1 MNNTIAYILPLLR
14 AYLKGDI
21 HPLEN
26 QELRDLFEKYPDLLP
41 MINELEDEDKL
52 LSVLEEYK
60 KLYTVELEAQEKR
73 VLDNIMQRIDKQSS
87 KPLIKYKKRRILMYA
102 SAVAACLLMVFTTVL
117 LKFKEEPISDET
129 KVFLQAQQMN
139 PGSNRAILSSAD
151 GTEISL
157 NEDRLGIVMGDEI
170 TYDDGSVLMD
180 EMKSASLM
188 MTLSTP
194 KGGQYQIV
202 LADGTKVWLNADSK
216 LIYPKR
222 FTEDQRVVELVGEA
236 YFEVATNKQKPFIVH
251 TENESVEVL
260 GTHFNVK
267 SYSDERESKVSLLEG
282 KVKVSIPNTVQ
293 KILSPGQQSVVI
305 GKSMRIQDVDLDE
318 TIAWKNGEFMFNN
331 ESLVSALR
339 QVSRWYDIDI
349 QVDPSLSRVMLWGT
363 VSRLDNFD
371 KVLKIIKMTDDNIKI
386 NLDGRKV
393 RIMK

>member
-1 MNNTIAYILPLLR
+1 MNNTIAYILPLLK
-14 AYLKGDI
+14 AYLKGEI
-21 HPLEN
+21 HPQDN
-26 QELRDLFEKYPDLLP
+26 QELRDLFEKYPDLLL
-41 MINELEDEDKL
+41 MINQLDDEDKL
-52 LSVLEEYK
+52 HSVLVEYK
-60 KLYTVELEAQEKR
+60 KLYTIEQEAQEKR
-73 VLDNIMQRIDKQSS
+73 VLEQIMLRIHQQESVSIVKD
-87 KPLIKYKKRRILMYA
+87 RRRTIRIYI
-102 SAVAACLLMVFTTVL
+102 SAVAACLLMVFTTVF
-117 LKFKEEPISDET
+117 LKFKEGSNSDET
-129 KVFLQAQQMN
+129 KVFLQAQQMI
-139 PGSNRAILSSAD
+139 PGSNRATLTSAD
-151 GTEISL
+151 GANISL

-170 TYDDGSVLMD
+170 TYDDGSVLVD
-180 EMKSASLM
+180 ELKSASLM

-216 LIYPKR
+216 LVYPKI
-222 FTEDQRVVELVGEA
+222 FTESQRVVELVGEA

-260 GTHFNVK
+260 GTHFNIK
-267 SYSDERESKVSLLEG
+267 SYPDEKESKVSLLEG
-282 KVKVSIPNTVQ
+282 KVKVSIPNTVE
-293 KILSPGQQSVVI
+293 KVLSPGQQSVVI
-305 GKSMRIQDVDLDE
+305 GKGMRIQDVDLDE
-318 TIAWKNGEFMFNN
+318 IMAWKNGEFMFNN

>member
-1 MNNTIAYILPLLR
+1 
-14 AYLKGDI
+14 
-21 HPLEN
+21 
-26 QELRDLFEKYPDLLP
+26 
-41 MINELEDEDKL
+41 
-52 LSVLEEYK
+52 
-60 KLYTVELEAQEKR
+60 
-73 VLDNIMQRIDKQSS
+73 
-87 KPLIKYKKRRILMYA
+87 MYA